1 MTDAPYY
8 ATVPHAPQQWE
19 RIWAERLV
27 YAVNLLIGKANC
39 TGDLTLTPS
48 VVATVLTDPRIHPAA
63 VIVFMPTT
71 ANAAIA
77 APAIWVDTIGN
88 GAATI
93 HHASAA
99 AVDQTF
105 RYGILG

>member
-8 ATVPHAPQQWE
+8 ATIPNAPQQWE
-19 RIWAERLV
+19 RIWAGRIV

-48 VVATVLTDPRIHPAA
+48 VGSTVLTDPRIHPTA
-63 VIVFMPTT
+63 VISFMPTT

-77 APAIWVDTIGN
+77 APAIWVDNVGK
-88 GAATI
+88 GVATI

-99 AVDQTF
+99 AVDQSF
-105 RYGILG
+105 RYAVIG